1 MPFSLTP
8 CFSWYQKQ
16 ARLGRGSDCVCN
28 VKTSYIFDINCFQIQ
43 TYGFEPKKEQI
54 SFLNRTC
61 LSKELFYKLSQNSLL
76 SWVSCTLWNYV
87 CLKLKE
93 AVYGKQHQLAQ
104 CRATAKVCKGKNGWQ
119 MRNWELPTTILPWF
133 STRANHNKCNVKS
146 LLLWNM
152 AINSRIEL
160 LHATTLF

>member
-1 MPFSLTP
+1 MLGVVNKLLNTKSLSTIPSNVLPLHLKQTFPPIIWILTEGDWIETRLPF
-8 CFSWYQKQ
+8 K
-16 ARLGRGSDCVCN
+16 
-28 VKTSYIFDINCFQIQ
+28 IF
-43 TYGFEPKKEQI
+43 T
-54 SFLNRTC
+54 T
-61 LSKELFYKLSQNSLL
+61 L

-93 AVYGKQHQLAQ
+93 AVYGKQQHQLAQ

-133 STRANHNKCNVKS
+133 SLSTRENHNKCNVKS

-160 LHATTLF
+160 LHTATLF